1 MAQETSTVK
10 EEVGS
15 TNNDHMSIALRAL
28 LPYAVALLSVTVAV
42 ALADTLTV
50 RFGRPS
56 LHLFFVAVLLS
67 AWYGGVWP
75 GLAATALA
83 SLSAV
88 YFIFPPIGSF
98 AIERPE
104 DQIRFGIFV
113 ASLLV
118 VVFFT
123 ATRKYALE
131 TVQHLNEALRH
142 ENSQRSEREAELSTA
157 LARIKTLCG
166 LLPICSMC
174 KKIRDD
180 KGYWHLVEE
189 YVRQHSEAEFTH
201 SICPDCINK
210 HF

>member
-1 MAQETSTVK
+1 MRITP
-10 EEVGS
+10 
-15 TNNDHMSIALRAL
+15 RAL
-28 LPYAVALLSVTVAV
+28 LPYGVALLSVTVAI
-42 ALADTLTV
+42 ALADTLTIL
-50 RFGRPS
+50 FGRPS

-67 AWYGGVWP
+67 AWYGGLWP

-104 DQIRFGIFV
+104 DQIRFVIFV

-118 VVFFT
+118 VAFFT
-123 ATRKYALE
+123 ATRKQALE
-131 TVQHLNEALRH
+131 TVHHLNVALQL
-142 ENSQRSEREAELSTA
+142 ENARRREREAELSAA
-157 LARIKTLCG
+157 LARIKTLSG
-166 LLPICSMC
+166 LLPMCSIC

-189 YVRQHSEAEFTH
+189 YLRHHSEAEFTH
-201 SICPDCINK
+201 SICPDCIDK